1 MSTQS
6 HAPVGQMV
14 GAALVTS
21 RPCGHV
27 TEVEIRCRAIDIPE
41 ADSLLQHLLDLAHR
55 ADGFILLRIEEV
67 RDYAS
72 AWINA
77 MITLAEHCSGLGGRL
92 VVCGVEAR
100 VRKVIRETG
109 LSRRLI
115 VADGEQDARR
125 ILGLAPVT
133 GVKLLVAKLLS
144 IPVPATAVE
153 PRRHAA

>member
-1 MSTQS
+1 MSIQP

-21 RPCGHV
+21 RPYGHA
-27 TEVEIRCRAIDIPE
+27 TEVAVHCRAIDIPE

-55 ADGFILLRIEEV
+55 SEGYILLRIEEV

-77 MITLAEHCSGLGGRL
+77 MITLSEHCSGLGGRL
-92 VVCGVEAR
+92 VVCGVDPRVRRVIRDTGLWRRLALAESEHEAR
-100 VRKVIRETG
+100 RM
-109 LSRRLI
+109 
-115 VADGEQDARR
+115 
-125 ILGLAPVT
+125 LGLAPIS
-133 GVKLLVAKLLS
+133 GVKLLLAKLLS

-153 PRRHAA
+153 PRRQAA